1 MALDIRADVQR
12 ADDALARI
20 GIVIAVRRA
29 SPLSVELEVFHFL
42 VGDLPVYGEQITLL
56 VK

>member
-29 SPLSVELEVFHFL
+29 SPLCVELEVFHFL
-42 VGDLPVYGEQITLL
+42 VGDLPIYGEQITPLAN
-56 VK
+56 